1 MFDSGYP
8 VEKLVLEVESE
19 TNLAFPVTRESYV
32 SWYNLCEQGLYSD
45 VIKEEK
51 TECADYKAGLCLSD
65 IPASD
70 GYYDFM
76 RSDDVQNIFLDVGGK
91 KHEMEHVSL
100 ENYLRGIGADYAYA
114 KEGNRFIFRKP
125 DGTAD
130 GKLYFLRIIRP
141 VPKRVIGETIS
152 GTVMLPEEY
161 LELMRCRLRG
171 EKYRLMNED
180 VMCAKWINEYNY
192 HLQMFTAFIE
202 ARRARL

>member
-8 VEKLVLEVESE
+8 VERLISEVEKE

-45 VIKEEK
+45 IIKEEE
-51 TECADYKAGLCLSD
+51 TECTDYKSELCLSD
-65 IPASD
+65 IPANDEYS
-70 GYYDFM
+70 DFM
-76 RSDDVQNIFLDVGGK
+76 RPEDIQAVFLEEGGK
-91 KHEMEHVSL
+91 KHEMEHISL
-100 ENYLRGIGADYAYA
+100 KNHLRGIGAAYAYA
-114 KEGNRFIFRKP
+114 VDGGRLLFRRP
-125 DGTAD
+125 GGTVDGT
-130 GKLYFLRIIRP
+130 LHFLRVLRP
-141 VPKRVIGETIS
+141 VPKRIVGDTVT

-180 VMCAKWINEYNY
+180 MMCAKWINEYNY

-202 ARRARL
+202 SRRARL

>member
-76 RSDDVQNIFLDVGGK
+76 RSDDKI
-91 KHEMEHVSL
+91 
-100 ENYLRGIGADYAYA
+100 
-114 KEGNRFIFRKP
+114 
-125 DGTAD
+125 
-130 GKLYFLRIIRP
+130 YFWTSAERST
-141 VPKRVIGETIS
+141 KWST
-152 GTVMLPEEY
+152 
-161 LELMRCRLRG
+161 
-171 EKYRLMNED
+171 YRLKTIYAVLVRIML
-180 VMCAKWINEYNY
+180 MP
-192 HLQMFTAFIE
+192 
-202 ARRARL
+202 RRATGLFSESRTEHQTASYTFYGLSGLFPSVLSVRRSRERSCCRRNT

>member
-8 VEKLVLEVESE
+8 VERLISEVEKE

-45 VIKEEK
+45 IIQEEK
-51 TECADYKAGLCLSD
+51 TECTDYKSELCLSD
-65 IPASD
+65 IPVNDSYA
-70 GYYDFM
+70 DFM
-76 RSDDVQNIFLDVGGK
+76 RPDDVRNVFLEVNGK

-100 ENYLRGIGADYAYA
+100 ENYLRGIGAAYAYA
-114 KEGNRFIFRKP
+114 KEGNRFLFRKP
-125 DGTAD
+125 GGTEG
-130 GKLYFLRIIRP
+130 GKLTFLRFVRP
-141 VPKRVIGETIS
+141 VPKRVIGETVT

-202 ARRARL
+202 SRRARL